1 MNKAVYVGGFANGR
15 STAEFVGES
24 MIDFFNLEDVDVF
37 TFSDA
42 MNNPDQVRRAVV
54 GRDVVAHSAGFM
66 ALKGTI
72 PSLIFAYSPPVP
84 TTRRRLLAKTLPKAI
99 NMTRQ
104 SKTIDKIPL
113 SSVAQY
119 NASAGAE
126 LAAHPVAN
134 FKPFLNGEIS
144 RYNSIE
150 MGAAAVK
157 AGIRTALLFSTN
169 DEYFRPT
176 LEQVEYAENHEV
188 VVGDVEGVHDQL
200 VLAPARTLHKTLG

>member
-1 MNKAVYVGGFANGR
+1 MNRAVYVGGFLNGR
-15 STAEFVGES
+15 ATAEFVGES

-37 TFSDA
+37 TYSDA
-42 MNNPDQVRRAVV
+42 KKNPDQIRKAVV
-54 GRDVVAHSAGFM
+54 GRDVVTQSAGYT
-66 ALKGTI
+66 ALKDTI
-72 PSLIFAYSPPVP
+72 PSIVYAFSPPVP
-84 TTRRRLLAKTLPKAI
+84 TTRRHLVAKTLPKAV

-113 SSVAQY
+113 RNVAHF
-119 NASAGAE
+119 NAGAGAE
-126 LAAHPVAN
+126 FVVHPVAN

-157 AGIRTALLFSTN
+157 AGIRTELVFSTN

-176 LEQVEYAENHEV
+176 FEQLEYAEANGV
-188 VVGDVEGVHDQL
+188 VVGEVEGVHDQL